1 MFENMGFC
9 NAIPA
14 YIKARVQHENN
25 NLFLCESEM
34 CFIDNEKVFYDFSSL
49 GNIILHQPVMEGE
62 YQIALFQECPS
73 SVLRM
78 TYIVNFTNKRKELC

>member
-1 MFENMGFC
+1 MGFC
-9 NAIPA
+9 NVTPV
-14 YIKARVQHENN
+14 YIKARFQHEND

-34 CFIDNEKVFYDFSSL
+34 CFIDDEKAFYDLSSL

-62 YQIALFQECPS
+62 YQIALVQECPS

-78 TYIVNFTNKRKELC
+78 TYIVNFTNKCKEFCYI